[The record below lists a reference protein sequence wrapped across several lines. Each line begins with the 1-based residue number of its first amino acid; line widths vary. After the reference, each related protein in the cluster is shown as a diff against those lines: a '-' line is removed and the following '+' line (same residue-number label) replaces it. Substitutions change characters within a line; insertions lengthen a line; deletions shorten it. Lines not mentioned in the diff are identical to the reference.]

1 MSGPL
6 STSRPAPA
14 SEAAQVAEAPTASVS
29 PPEGSASRLECR
41 DVTVR
46 FGGVIALNSVSL
58 SVPPATIVGLVG
70 PNGAGKSTLFSVLSG
85 LRKPNGGQ
93 VLFEGR
99 DISSVSAGRRA
110 RLGLARTFQHPEVF
124 TGLTVREHLQLAH
137 RIATNRS
144 RIWTDMVTGRGFRRA
159 DKSEVERIDRLLDGL
174 NLRAIADRPV
184 AGLSLGMTRL
194 VEIARALAT
203 NPKVL
208 LLDEPSS
215 GLDQQET
222 EQVMRVFELAVQHNE
237 VSLLLVEHDV
247 AMVLSLCS
255 YVTVLDFG
263 VKIGEGTP
271 AEIRDDAAVRAA
283 YLGDET
289 APGAEEL
296 DAESADAQALLA
308 EKALS

>member
-1 MSGPL
+1 MSDAL
-6 STSRPAPA
+6 AMSEATPAPGGQA
-14 SEAAQVAEAPTASVS
+14 
-29 PPEGSASRLECR
+29 RLECR

-46 FGGVIALNSVSL
+46 FGGVVALNSVSL
-58 SVPPATIVGLVG
+58 SVPPSTIVGLVG

-85 LRKPNGGQ
+85 LHKPNEGQ
-93 VLFEGR
+93 VLFEAK
-99 DISSVSAGRRA
+99 DISAVSAGRRA

-137 RIATNRS
+137 RIATQRS

-174 NLRAIADRPV
+174 NLHEVADRPV

-222 EQVMRVFELAVQHNE
+222 DQVMRVFELAVQHNG

-271 AEIRDDAAVRAA
+271 DEIRGNSAVRAA

-289 APGAEEL
+289 ESAGEEL
-296 DAESADAQALLA
+296 DSDPADGPTLASERAL
-308 EKALS
+308 